1 MEIGVCTFG
10 DLGEH
15 PVSGDAASPAER
27 IAQLI
32 DEAVRADEIGLDVFA
47 VGEHHRRDYVVS
59 APAVVLSA
67 MAARTRRIR
76 LSSAVTVLGSD
87 DPVRV
92 FEEFA
97 TLDLV
102 SGGRAEIMA
111 GRGSFI
117 ESFPLF
123 GYDLDDYDALFAEK
137 LALLL
142 RLREQE
148 TVTWSGRFR
157 AAIDERGVY
166 PRPVQ
171 PHIPIWVAVGGTP
184 ASALRAGSMGLPLAL
199 AIIGGEPA
207 RFVPFIEMYRASADQ
222 AGHHG
227 DRLPVAINC
236 HGFIADDAAHAAD
249 VFYAPYASAMN
260 RIGAER
266 GWAPTTRGQFDQML
280 APSGSLL
287 VGTPDDV
294 TEKILSLHRLF
305 GNTRLLLQMGV
316 GPVPHDE
323 LMRSLELLGTVVAPA
338 VREALA
344 A

>member
-1 MEIGVCTFG
+1 MEIGLCTFG
-10 DLGEH
+10 DIGTH
-15 PVSGDAASPAER
+15 PVSGETRDGLTRMRHLVE
-27 IAQLI
+27 
-32 DEAVRADEIGLDVFA
+32 EAVLADEVGLDVFA

-59 APAVVLSA
+59 APAVVLA
-67 MAARTRRIR
+67 GIATRTSRVR
-76 LSSAVTVLGSD
+76 LSSAVSVLGSD

-92 FEEFA
+92 FQEFA
-97 TLDLV
+97 TLDLL
-102 SGGRAEIMA
+102 SDGRAEIMA

-123 GYDLDDYDALFAEK
+123 GYDLADYDALFAEK
-137 LALLL
+137 LGLLL
-142 RLREQE
+142 RLRDQE

-166 PRPVQ
+166 PRPTG
-171 PHIPIWVAVGGTP
+171 PIPVWIAVGGTP

-207 RFVPFIEMYRASADQ
+207 RFGPFVEMYRASADQ

-227 DRLPVAINC
+227 NRLPVCINC
-236 HGFIADDAAHAAD
+236 HGFIADDARTAAD

-266 GWAPTTRGQFDQML
+266 GWPPMTRGQFDAMM

-287 VGTPDDV
+287 VGTPDQV
-294 TEKILSLHRLF
+294 TQKLIALHGIF
-305 GNTRLLLQMGV
+305 GNSRFLVQMGV
-316 GPVPHDE
+316 GPVPHDA
-323 LMRSLELLGTVVAPA
+323 LMRSIELLGTVVAPA
-338 VREALA
+338 VRA
-344 A
+344 ATGG